1 MKRKTFPILLFFL
14 VGLSLIGVGFAGWV
28 ITGSDTKT
36 IDDGQIQVDA
46 VTDNRFLVEAVGWL
60 NSKSTI
66 NLVADK
72 SGTSFSNPWLT
83 SDNEN
88 GNENLSVTYQFKV
101 KQGGEY
107 ITTTT
112 NVTAT
117 ATLGTQL
124 NTEVSKASDRLVKLA
139 DGINLSNLTVN
150 FNEETQTFS
159 VTLTFAWG
167 EKFGGKNPYK
177 YYNAM
182 ADNDTNKEAAKTA
195 LTALNALNSQKITI
209 TITAE

>member
-28 ITGSDTKT
+28 ITGSDEKT

-83 SDNEN
+83 SDSE
-88 GNENLSVTYQFKV
+88 NENLSVTYQFKV
-101 KQGGEY
+101 KKGGEY

-124 NTEVSKASDRLVKLA
+124 NTEVSKESDRLVKLA
-139 DGINLSNLTVN
+139 DGINLSNLTVK

-167 EKFGGKNPYK
+167 EKFGGQNPYK
-177 YYNAM
+177 YYNAL
-182 ADNDTNKEAAKTA
+182 AEKDIDKDAAKTA

>member
-28 ITGSDTKT
+28 ITGSDQKT

-83 SDNEN
+83 SDSD
-88 GNENLSVTYQFKV
+88 NENLSVTYQFKV

-124 NTEVSKASDRLVKLA
+124 NTEVSKESDRLVKLA

-177 YYNAM
+177 YYNAL
-182 ADNDTNKEAAKTA
+182 AEEEIDKEAAKTA
-195 LTALNALNSQKITI
+195 LTALHALNSQKITI
-209 TITAE
+209 TITAK

>member
-28 ITGSDTKT
+28 ITGSDEKT

-46 VTDNRFLVEAVGWL
+46 VTDNRYTIEAVGWKD
-60 NSKSTI
+60 SKKTI

-72 SGTSFSNPWLT
+72 SLATIENPWLT
-83 SDNEN
+83 STSETQ
-88 GNENLSVTYQFKV
+88 NLTVTYQFKV
-101 KQGGEY
+101 KKGGEY
-107 ITTTT
+107 LTA
-112 NVTAT
+112 NEDHVTAT
-117 ATLGTQL
+117 ATLGTEL

-150 FNEETQTFS
+150 FNEGTQTFS

-167 EKFGGKNPYK
+167 EKFGGQNPYK

-182 ADNDTNKEAAKTA
+182 AEKDIDKDAAKTA
-195 LTALNALNSQKITI
+195 LTALHALNSQKITI
-209 TITAE
+209 TITAK